1 MCIHVNNIIIYLN
14 KDKIGVSFNVNG
26 GSPFSLLRSC
36 VPKHIQ
42 WNFTKATP
50 PSHPTGA
57 LEKLWITLYK
67 FPNSTTYLNS
77 DTSFSPKAGNCV
89 FYNEHRLQ
97 YSKGTIHNSLIEG
110 VIMSTINIVHFG
122 GGVGRE
128 DHVTKNNQQ
137 RFVTLKIPI
146 KTSYALMWP
155 QCCYA
160 HDTIAYPNWVLEE

>member
-1 MCIHVNNIIIYLN
+1 MYPLTWM
-14 KDKIGVSFNVNG
+14 G
-26 GSPFSLLRSC
+26 
-36 VPKHIQ
+36 
-42 WNFTKATP
+42 
-50 PSHPTGA
+50 GA
-57 LEKLWITLYK
+57 LFPCCAHVFPSIYNETLPRPHLPPTPRACWKFFWITLYK

-122 GGVGRE
+122 GVGRE

-137 RFVTLKIPI
+137 RFVTLKNPI
-146 KTSYALMWP
+146 KTCYPLMWP

-160 HDTIAYPNWVLEE
+160 HNTIAYPNWVLEE